1 MKNEITFAW
10 YAIKK
15 NIQSS
20 AELRTSF
27 LLNIFGMMI
36 NNISFVVI
44 WVFLIQT
51 AGDIGGWTTAEVF
64 GLQGFVAL
72 VYGLVFSVGA
82 GLREMPRLV
91 ASGTFDQYLLSPKN
105 LLSRISTSSFS
116 ASAVGDMFFGIIC
129 ICIYLAMIHAGIAQI
144 LMCILL
150 IIFSVIAFVGV
161 TVTIQSISFY
171 FTDPDSVTK
180 SVFELFFTPSLFHG
194 GAFQGTTRFVFT
206 FLIPSLI
213 IGSLPVE
220 AVSHLSYAKLGLVGV
235 LAILWLVLAL
245 WLFKKAVKRYESANF
260 MTFGA

>member
-1 MKNEITFAW
+1 MKNEIKFAL

-51 AGDIGGWTTAEVF
+51 AGDIGGWTTADVF

-72 VYGLVFSVGA
+72 VFGLIFSIGA

-91 ASGTFDQYLLSPKN
+91 ASGIFDQYLLSPKN
-105 LLSRISTSSFS
+105 LLGRIATSSFS

-129 ICIYLAMIHAGIAQI
+129 ICIYLVMIHAGITQI
-144 LMCILL
+144 LMCLALVVFAI
-150 IIFSVIAFVGV
+150 IAFVGV
-161 TVTIQSISFY
+161 TITIQSISFY

-194 GAFQGTTRFVFT
+194 GAFQGTMRFVFT

-213 IGSLPVE
+213 IGTLPVE
-220 AVSHLSYAKLGLVGV
+220 AVSHFSYIKLALVGV
-235 LAILWLVLAL
+235 LSILWLILSL
-245 WLFKKAVKRYESANF
+245 QLFKKAVKRYESANF